1 MKYTDELFGLEALKN
16 LLILKDGLVYAH
28 FPNERFKVYIVGGAA
43 LMLLAT
49 EEKITNDIDI
59 LAVSDRKIVPSLMD
73 KTFNDRVQCTS
84 DSFSIECKDRAI
96 KIDIGETLCL
106 DYHTLCL
113 EDIVSSKLY
122 AGRPKDINDLKNP
135 KIKEHINWELLDQIV
150 YEEMKPDSLS
160 ERRWKDLV
168 YYYELFKEGEL

>member
-1 MKYTDELFGLEALKN
+1 MHGDYFGLDALKRA
-16 LLILKDGLVYAH
+16 LLTKDEQIFKNY
-28 FPNERFKVYIVGGAA
+28 PDERFDVFIAGGAA

-59 LAVSDRKIVPSLMD
+59 LAVSDRKIVPCLMD

-150 YEEMKPDSLS
+150 YEEMKLDSLS